1 MTTTTE
7 LPATIGTIHDAP
19 SARDIED
26 LVREHMPMVGH
37 LVRELRDGA
46 TPASVRRLMAER
58 RRMLGELGA
67 ILEGPQFHTSVQALH
82 AAVAESDRTVE
93 ALIA

>member
-1 MTTTTE
+1 MIE
-7 LPATIGTIHDAP
+7 FHRPAQ
-19 SARDIED
+19 RL
-26 LVREHMPMVGH
+26 LVQGVLASTSH

-46 TPASVRRLMAER
+46 APAALRQLMAER

-67 ILEGPQFHTSVQALH
+67 TTGGAEFLTSVQALH

-93 ALIA
+93 ALIG